1 MGQALDWLTTARRC
15 LSDTAGCLQRGLLS
29 SVFAP
34 VVGLERMWH
43 LDEMEDVGFAL
54 LTGGR
59 RGPSRYAV
67 GGWRSGFAAGQTARG
82 RDRPARLRLR

>member
-15 LSDTAGCLQRGLLS
+15 LSDEAGCLQRALLT

-34 VVGLERMWH
+34 VVGLERIWH
-43 LDEMEDVGFAL
+43 LDEVEDVGFAL

-59 RGPSRYAV
+59 RCPSRYAV
-67 GGWRSGFAAGQTARG
+67 GGWRRH
-82 RDRPARLRLR
+82 LK